1 MGNCSSYIHKK
12 DTSIKDSS
20 GTILPYVVHHVEGK
34 IIKNQETNDEE
45 IVFPPFIVTLIKN
58 LKIDLAS
65 SKLLTNL
72 PLVISAINQI
82 FSRKCTI
89 MFVDLPC
96 IEIMSDCGNIITF
109 QIYYTEYQSPQFPW
123 KWKFVLTDRRQEY
136 KYWGDKIKTD
146 SCRNFERDQGFPIG
160 VRYEAFC
167 PNIFDKLV
175 DKLIENK
182 CSTAA
187 FLRPFKILLENDPA
201 QISFDR
207 LIEVY

>member
-1 MGNCSSYIHKK
+1 MLQLHSQKE
-12 DTSIKDSS
+12 TSTKYSH
-20 GTILPYVVHHVEGK
+20 GTKLLDVVDPVEGQ
-34 IIKNQETNDEE
+34 IIKNQESNDEE
-45 IVFPPFIVTLIKN
+45 MVFPPFIVTLIKN
-58 LKIDLAS
+58 LKIDADS

-72 PLVISAINQI
+72 PQLISALNQL
-82 FSRKCTI
+82 FSRKCTS

-96 IEIMSDCGNIITF
+96 IELLSNCGNVITF
-109 QIYYTEYQSPQFPW
+109 QIYYTEDQSPRFPW
-123 KWKFVLTDRRQEY
+123 KWKFVLTDRRHECL
-136 KYWGDKIKTD
+136 YWGDKITTD
-146 SCRNFERDQGFPIG
+146 SFRNCGRDQGYQMG
-160 VRYEAFC
+160 VRYEALC

-207 LIEVY
+207 LMEVY